1 MLQVRKI
8 DNGYL
13 VAWENHMNYQIT
25 KATKSIIGSVLS
37 GEGLVC
43 AFTGPGAVYVQ
54 TRSVKP
60 LAAAVAK
67 EIKPKN

>member
-1 MLQVRKI
+1 
-8 DNGYL
+8 
-13 VAWENHMNYQIT
+13 MNYQIT
-25 KATKSIIGSVLS
+25 KATKSIIGSMLS

-43 AFTGPGAVYVQ
+43 SFTGPGTVYVQ

-67 EIKPKN
+67 EMKPKN